1 MVTLSDINEQ
11 QIVTATLES
20 LAFTLSL
27 IGDAVITT
35 DGHGSIVLANSIAEH
50 LTGWHR
56 DETIGRNVEEI
67 FTLIDPNTS
76 VQQPSPVSEVLSTE
90 KEVRLTCRKIL
101 ISRDGTKRFITD
113 SASPIFS
120 KDGHMMG
127 TIMIFRDETA
137 KEQADLERARASKLD
152 SIGILA
158 GGIAHDFNNMLAGIS
173 LNLSLASEML
183 GKSPATELLKQASN
197 AAVEAR
203 YLTQQLLTFS
213 KGGTPQRQPLN
224 FAPLISKA
232 AKFALQGSSTR
243 IQYDIEPH
251 LPAVEGDPL
260 QLRQVVQNIVI
271 NGMQAMSSAGRLEV
285 TARLVKLTEKSIPLL
300 KAGSYVEVA
309 FTDHGPGIGR
319 EHLEK
324 IFDPYFTTKAT
335 GTGLGLAV
343 TYSIMRAHN
352 GMITVE
358 SQTNVG
364 TTFTLF
370 LPASNKK
377 AYDIISGPMPILG
390 KGKGRILIMDDNEEI
405 LAAMTKGLELFGY
418 EVTPTSGSKEAIDA
432 FSAAEEESRCYSAVI
447 FDLTLPGDIS
457 GVETLAYL
465 RQVNPGVRAVLSSG
479 YSDNEVMANYAHYG
493 FQMKLVKPFTIQQ
506 LGQTLEKLFGM
517 PAPDAP
523 AGQKAWHS

>member
-1 MVTLSDINEQ
+1 MVIFSEIGEEQ
-11 QIVTATLES
+11 VAGATLES
-20 LAFTLSL
+20 LIFTLSL
-27 IGDAVITT
+27 IGDAAITT
-35 DGHGSIVLANSIAEH
+35 DEHGSILLLNSVVEH
-50 LTGWHR
+50 LTGWHQ
-56 DETIGRNVEEI
+56 DEVAGKNIEEI
-67 FTLIDPNTS
+67 LTLVDPITGI
-76 VQQPSPVSEVLSTE
+76 QQSSPVTEVLSTE

-101 ISRDGTKRFITD
+101 ISRDGSRRFITD
-113 SASPIFS
+113 SASPVFS
-120 KDGHMMG
+120 KDGRVVG
-127 TIMIFRDETA
+127 TIMVFRDETA

-173 LNLSLASEML
+173 LNLSLASEMI
-183 GKSPATELLKQASN
+183 GKSPATELLKQAST

-213 KGGTPQRQPLN
+213 KGGSPQRQPLN
-224 FAPLISKA
+224 LAPLISKA

-243 IQYDIEPH
+243 IQYDIQPH

-271 NGMQAMSSAGRLEV
+271 NGMQAMNSSGQLEV
-285 TARLVKLTEKSIPLL
+285 TARSVRIKEEPFSLL
-300 KAGSYVEVA
+300 KSGNYVEVT
-309 FTDHGPGIGR
+309 FKDHGAGIDR

-352 GMITVE
+352 GIITVQSE
-358 SQTNVG
+358 LNVG

-377 AYDIISGPMPILG
+377 AYDTITGPLPILG
-390 KGKGRILIMDDNEEI
+390 KGKGRILVMDDNEEI
-405 LAAMTKGLELFGY
+405 LAAMAKGLELFGY
-418 EVTPTSGSKEAIDA
+418 QVTATSNSQDAITA
-432 FSAAEEESRCYSAVI
+432 FYAAEQEKKKYSAVI

-457 GVETLAYL
+457 GVETLAQL
-465 RQVNPGVRAVLSSG
+465 RQINPGIRAVLSSG
-479 YSDNEVMANYAHYG
+479 YSDNEVMANYGHYG
-493 FQMKLVKPFTIQQ
+493 FQMRLAKPFTIQQ
-506 LGQTLEKLFGM
+506 LGQTLERLFDM
-517 PAPDAP
+517 PVP
-523 AGQKAWHS
+523 